1 MPLDA
6 WHQPYDQMAVKKME
20 ILGKIQAGWG
30 RWRRVSGVAC
40 DKKLNQA
47 KMGSIQ
53 VSGKASCDV
62 RGGSKKLMK
71 PGFIKPRYG
80 IRLPVLSLSAIE
92 LLGSAPA
99 LWGHLI

>member
-47 KMGSIQ
+47 KMGRYKS
-53 VSGKASCDV
+53 VV
-62 RGGSKKLMK
+62 RPVVM
-71 PGFIKPRYG
+71 YG
-80 IRLPVLSLSAIE
+80 AVRNF
-92 LLGSAPA
+92 
-99 LWGHLI
+99 